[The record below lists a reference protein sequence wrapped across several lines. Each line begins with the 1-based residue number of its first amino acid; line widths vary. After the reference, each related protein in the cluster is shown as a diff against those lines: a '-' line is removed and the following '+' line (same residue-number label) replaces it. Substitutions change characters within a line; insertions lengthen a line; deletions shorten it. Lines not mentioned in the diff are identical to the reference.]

1 MLQKFKELFCGLD
14 VAYGEYYLNGER
26 DTKTG
31 KEKGRATTKRGP
43 VTDELFQRHLNGEIN
58 LGIIPIRSDNT
69 CTWGCI
75 DVDKY
80 DIDFRALIKQIRQKK
95 YPLVPYRSKSGGLHL
110 FIHTREAVTAS
121 DMIDKLHKLAADL
134 GLSGCEIFPK
144 QRKIMVHKNDLGNW
158 LNIPYQQAARTTR
171 HAIHDNGMGIPIN
184 EFFSWVEKYRISG
197 SAFRSI
203 KIESDGFPLEGE
215 FDQFP
220 PCLQALIRNGC
231 ADGFRNNA
239 LTGFATLA
247 KKRNPEGWQKEVWE
261 RNEGFTQP
269 LADREVQAL
278 ISQYEK
284 KEYQY
289 KCNDAP
295 LKNHCNSAICKTLKY
310 GIDSIDYMPT
320 MDSFQVLKTK
330 PPIYFLTIDKKTV
343 ELTGKQLNQ
352 QQLLSEQL
360 FDQADIVWQ
369 KVKDKD
375 YRVFLNKLKTM
386 QQPIEGYDESN
397 EAEEEFKDTMIQFT
411 QETQQA
417 DNASQVEAEMWYLHE
432 GLIVFKYRTFERFI
446 KKSDKAAKKFEIIS
460 MLKKNGCTKH
470 DYYDKLKLKYVWL
483 CRKVDE
489 PVIERSNIVF
499 KRRQAPFEKKDD

>member
-1 MLQKFKELFCGLD
+1 MLDKFKELFCGLD

-26 DTKTG
+26 DHKTG

-43 VTDELFQRHLNGEIN
+43 VTNELFQRHLNGEIN
-58 LGIIPIRSDNT
+58 LGIIPIRSDNM

-80 DIDFRALIKQIRQKK
+80 DIDFKNLIKEFRKK
-95 YPLVPYRSKSGGLHL
+95 NYPLVPYRSKSGGLHL
-110 FIHTREAVTAS
+110 FLHTSELVSAS
-121 DMIDKLHKLAADL
+121 DMIDKLHELAADL

-171 HAIHDNGMGIPIN
+171 HAIYDNGMGVPIS
-184 EFFSWVEKYRISG
+184 EFFDWVQKYRINLKQFHG
-197 SAFRSI
+197 IVIA
-203 KIESDGFPLEGE
+203 SDGFPVEEE

-231 ADGFRNNA
+231 TDGFRNNA

-269 LADREVQAL
+269 LPAREVQAL
-278 ISQYEK
+278 ITQYEK
-284 KEYQY
+284 KDYQY
-289 KCNDAP
+289 KCTDAP

-310 GIDSIDYMPT
+310 GID
-320 MDSFQVLKTK
+320 
-330 PPIYFLTIDKKTV
+330 
-343 ELTGKQLNQ
+343 
-352 QQLLSEQL
+352 
-360 FDQADIVWQ
+360 QADIVWQ
-369 KVKDKD
+369 KVKDKE
-375 YRVFLNKLKTM
+375 YRVFLNKLKAM

-417 DNASQVEAEMWYLHE
+417 DNASQVEAEMWFLHE
-432 GLIVFKYRTFERFI
+432 KVIVFKYRTFEKFI
-446 KKSDKAAKKFEIIS
+446 KKNDKSAKKFEIIS
-460 MLKKNGCTKH
+460 MLKKNGCTKY

-483 CRKVDE
+483 CRKIDE
-489 PVIERSNIVF
+489 PIIERSNIAF
-499 KRRQAPFEKKDD
+499 KRQQAPFEKPNS

>member
-1 MLQKFKELFCGLD
+1 MLDKFKELFCGLD

-26 DTKTG
+26 DHKTG

-43 VTDELFQRHLNGEIN
+43 VTNELFQRHLNGEIN
-58 LGIIPIRSDNT
+58 LGIIPIRSDNM

-80 DIDFRALIKQIRQKK
+80 DIDFKNLIKEFRKK
-95 YPLVPYRSKSGGLHL
+95 NYPLVPYRSKSGGLHL
-110 FIHTREAVTAS
+110 FLHTSELVSAS
-121 DMIDKLHKLAADL
+121 DMIDKLHELAADL

-171 HAIHDNGMGIPIN
+171 HAIYDNGMGVPIS
-184 EFFSWVEKYRISG
+184 EFFDWVQKFRINLKQFHG
-197 SAFRSI
+197 IVIA
-203 KIESDGFPLEGE
+203 SDGFPVEEE

-269 LADREVQAL
+269 LPAREVQAL
-278 ISQYEK
+278 ITQYEK
-284 KEYQY
+284 KDYQY
-289 KCNDAP
+289 KCTDAP

-310 GIDSIDYMPT
+310 GIDGVDYMPT
-320 MDSFQVLKTK
+320 IDSFQVLKTK

-369 KVKDKD
+369 KVKDKE
-375 YRVFLNKLKTM
+375 YRVFLNKLKAM
-386 QQPIEGYDESN
+386 QQPIEGYYESN

-417 DNASQVEAEMWYLHE
+417 DNASQVEAEMWFLHE
-432 GLIVFKYRTFERFI
+432 KVIVFKYRTFEKFI
-446 KKSDKAAKKFEIIS
+446 KKNDKSAKKFEIIS
-460 MLKKNGCTKH
+460 MLKKNGCTKY

-483 CRKVDE
+483 CRKIDE
-489 PVIERSNIVF
+489 PIIERSNIAF
-499 KRRQAPFEKKDD
+499 KRQQAPFEKPNS